1 MSGERMTGARRGSI
15 LFITHVGD
23 PGGAEFKM
31 MAIAGTMSDS
41 AEVLLLQ
48 HGSLEGLLEAA
59 GIRHSVQPL
68 AAGTRKVRREGG
80 FASLLRALPG
90 TLAMVCHVARK
101 ARAFDVV
108 VCFSQKAFVLASLAK
123 PFMRRPILWFMNDIL
138 SADHFHPAMI
148 RMLIGLS
155 RFSANGVAVVSRESL
170 DQWLRAG
177 GRREGV
183 SVVVSGIDPAQVA
196 RQLGDSE
203 RVADYRRRF
212 SPDGAPLIGVFGR
225 ICRWKG
231 QDLFLRALALVP
243 GARGVIAGGALFE
256 EQAFERE
263 LRELAAQPGLS
274 DRVAFAGHVDDV
286 MTLMAACDVVVHC
299 STAPEP
305 SGRVIVEAMFAGTPV
320 IGSNAGGVPE
330 FISDGDTGQLTPLND
345 HEALAAAVRRYLENP
360 QWSREIAAR
369 ARLRAEENFTSRAT
383 VRGFQRALEGL

>member
-1 MSGERMTGARRGSI
+1 MNNSHRASI

-31 MAIAGTMSDS
+31 MAIAGTMRDS

-48 HGSLEGLLEAA
+48 HGSLEGLLGAA

-80 FASLLRALPG
+80 AMSLLRALPG
-90 TLAMVCHVARK
+90 SLAMVRHIARK
-101 ARAFDVV
+101 ARGFDVV

-138 SADHFHPAMI
+138 SPDHFHPALI

-155 RFSANGVAVVSRESL
+155 RVSADGVVVVSQESL
-170 DQWLRAG
+170 NQWLRVG
-177 GRREGV
+177 GRRDRV
-183 SVVVSGIDPAQVA
+183 SVVVSGIDSAQVA
-196 RQLGDSE
+196 RQLGDDA
-203 RVADYRRRF
+203 RVAEYRRRF
-212 SPDGAPLIGVFGR
+212 NPQGAPLIGVFGR

-231 QDLFLRALALVP
+231 QDLFLRSLALVP

-256 EQAFERE
+256 EQEFERE
-263 LRELAAQPGLS
+263 LHALTAQLGLG
-274 DRVAFAGHVDDV
+274 DRVTFAGHVDDV

-299 STAPEP
+299 STSPEP
-305 SGRVIVEAMFAGTPV
+305 SGRVIAEAMFAGTPV

-330 FISDGDTGQLTPLND
+330 FISDGETGQLTPLND
-345 HEALAAAVRRYLENP
+345 HEALAAAIRRYLENP
-360 QWSREIAAR
+360 QWSREVAAR
-369 ARLRAEENFTSRAT
+369 ARRLAEENFSSRAT
-383 VRGFQRALEGL
+383 VRGFERALEGL

>member
-1 MSGERMTGARRGSI
+1 MSRPRESI

-31 MAIAGTMSDS
+31 MAIAGTMHDS

-48 HGSLEGLLEAA
+48 HGSLEALLSAA

-68 AAGTRKVRREGG
+68 ADGTRKVRREGG
-80 FASLLRALPG
+80 FTSLLRALPG
-90 TLAMVCHVARK
+90 SFAMVRHIARR
-101 ARAFDVV
+101 ARHFDRV

-123 PFMRRPILWFMNDIL
+123 PFMRRPIFWFMNDIL

-148 RMLIGLS
+148 RMLIALS
-155 RFSANGVAVVSRESL
+155 RFSANGVAVVSQESL
-170 DQWLRAG
+170 NQWLRVG

-196 RQLGDSE
+196 RQMGDPM
-203 RVADYRRRF
+203 RVSDYRRRF
-212 SPDGAPLIGVFGR
+212 SPDGSPLIGVFGR

-231 QDLFLRALALVP
+231 QDLFLRALARVP

-256 EQAFERE
+256 EKDFERE
-263 LRELAAQPGLS
+263 LHELVAQLGLS
-274 DRVAFAGHVDDV
+274 GRVTFAGHVDDV

-305 SGRVIVEAMFAGTPV
+305 SGRVIAEAMFAGTPV

-330 FISDGDTGQLTPLND
+330 FISDGETGQLTPLND
-345 HEALAAAVRRYLENP
+345 IDALAAAIRRYLEDP
-360 QWSREIAAR
+360 QWSREVAAR
-369 ARLRAEENFTSRAT
+369 ARQRAEENFSSRAT
-383 VRGFQRALEGL
+383 VRGFQRALAGP

>member
-1 MSGERMTGARRGSI
+1 MSEPRRGSI

-31 MAIAGTMSDS
+31 MAIAGTMRDS

-48 HGSLEGLLEAA
+48 HGSLEGLLAAA
-59 GIRHSVQPL
+59 GIRYSVQPL
-68 AAGTRKVRREGG
+68 AGGTRKVRREAGI
-80 FASLLRALPG
+80 ASLLRALPG
-90 TLAMVCHVARK
+90 SLAMVRHLARK
-101 ARAFDVV
+101 ARDFDVV

-123 PFMRRPILWFMNDIL
+123 PFMRRPIFWFMNDIL

-148 RMLIGLS
+148 RMLIALS
-155 RFSANGVAVVSRESL
+155 RYSADGVAVVSQESL
-170 DQWLRAG
+170 NQWQRVG

-196 RQLGDSE
+196 RQLGDSR
-203 RVADYRRRF
+203 RVAEYRRRF
-212 SPDGAPLIGVFGR
+212 SPHGAPLIGVFGR

-231 QDLFLRALALVP
+231 QDLFLRALAAVP

-256 EQAFERE
+256 EQDFNRE
-263 LRELAAQPGLS
+263 LHALADQLGLS
-274 DRVAFAGHVDDV
+274 DRVTFAGHVDDV

-305 SGRVIVEAMFAGTPV
+305 SGRVIAEAMFAGTPV

-330 FISDGDTGQLTPLND
+330 FISDGETGLLTPLND
-345 HEALAAAVRRYLENP
+345 SDALAAAVRRYLENP
-360 QWSREIAAR
+360 QWSREVAAR
-369 ARLRAEENFTSRAT
+369 ARLRAEENFSSGAT
-383 VRGFQRALEGL
+383 IRGFRRALEGL